1 MTSAAFLD
9 LFLTPIAGGLGG
21 ALGLSMMAKKQP
33 EKYGVYSSWA
43 VRLGVGAAIAGT
55 LLAVK
60 LV

>member
-1 MTSAAFLD
+1 MTIATFLD
-9 LFLTPIAGGLGG
+9 LVLTPIAGALGG
-21 ALGLSMMAKKQP
+21 VLGLSMMAKKQP
-33 EKYGVYSSWA
+33 EKYGVFASWA